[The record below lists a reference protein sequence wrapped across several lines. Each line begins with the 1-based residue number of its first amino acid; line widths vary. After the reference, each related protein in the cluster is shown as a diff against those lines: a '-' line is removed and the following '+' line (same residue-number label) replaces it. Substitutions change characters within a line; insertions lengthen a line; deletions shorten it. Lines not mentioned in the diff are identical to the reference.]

1 METKV
6 NKKETFSVNLPWE
19 LEKQNFRTDL
29 PPLQLGDE
37 VKVTLQR
44 SREIKEG
51 GRGSNSTFII
61 GEIIALKNPQ
71 RVSYTFTLLG
81 KRINKVAFTVKFLYH
96 SPLIL
101 KIEKL
106 ATAKRKIRRAKL
118 YYLTR

>member
-6 NKKETFSVNLPWE
+6 SSKKAIPVSLPWE
-19 LEKQNFRTDL
+19 VEKQNFRTDL
-29 PPLQLGDE
+29 PQLEVGEE

-44 SREIKEG
+44 FREVKKEG
-51 GRGSNSTFII
+51 KGSNSTFVI

-71 RVSYTFTLLG
+71 RISYAFTLLG
-81 KRINKVAFTVKFLYH
+81 KGSDKVAFTVKFLYH

-106 ATAKRKIRRAKL
+106 ASAKRKIRRAKL
-118 YYLTR
+118 YFLTR